1 MSQPRFVYSDYNLNN
16 PVDPN
21 LNISSLEVKDI
32 VGNKL
37 TLGDEV
43 AIVMQDRSN
52 CLNFRKIL
60 GIKYYHPEVTDTAL
74 AWDDPNR
81 TRVDYSVNR
90 IFSVLEFE
98 RKVTRRSKE
107 VMKVVREP

>member
-1 MSQPRFVYSDYNLNN
+1 MSQQRFLYNEYHTAH

-21 LNISSLEVKDI
+21 LNISTVEIKDI

-74 AWDDPNR
+74 AWDDPHR
-81 TRVDYSVNR
+81 DRVDYSLDK
-90 IFSVLEFE
+90 IFAVLEFE
-98 RKVTRRSKE
+98 RKVTRCNKE